1 MMREIVLNHAI
12 CQRWIIKFVSFI
24 EEKVIRRK
32 KPVGKNW
39 EWTRPILKPKENR
52 CTYMDQ

>member
-1 MMREIVLNHAI
+1 MMRGIVLDHAT

-32 KPVGKNW
+32 KTVGKSW
-39 EWTRPILKPKENR
+39 RMDE
-52 CTYMDQ
+52 TYIKAQRDVGVLI